1 MPKRK
6 LVNAGSNSSKSAKL
20 YELDKEA
27 QNEVSAL
34 IESTFLLKCPPDFY
48 EFYAFCCSVYPDSP
62 LDALYKDLSV
72 RLVGPFEVLHEPK
85 KFKPNDDLT
94 DCYRY
99 FHDPPEV
106 VTVLAED
113 GENSF
118 HVGYFRD
125 NYTDQ
130 PVFLVSSNPLKTGKF
145 TILGGNMFA
154 TVLNLLKKQKTK
166 GCSIPSTLSKLTK
179 FIKDRRISVGSE
191 MLVKREFTC
200 ETLNGVG
207 IKIDMQNGVGY
218 RPVPTTHGE
227 LITMLQILTDAT
239 NANTSK
245 LDELMTLVQFA
256 NDEGDFGE
264 GLELGLDLLAFHPVG
279 TSASETFEKANR
291 LNRRITCLLS
301 TGYQLAGRPKFA
313 QVVRRHME
321 SRLGTRRLR
330 EVE

>member
-1 MPKRK
+1 MPKRESRDT
-6 LVNAGSNSSKSAKL
+6 NNEPAESAKL
-20 YELDKEA
+20 DESNKEDH
-27 QNEVSAL
+27 NEVSDL

-48 EFYAFCCSVYPDSP
+48 EFYAFCCSVAPDSP
-62 LDALYKDLSV
+62 LDALYGDTNI

-85 KFKPNDDLT
+85 KFKPDDDLT
-94 DCYRY
+94 SFYRY

-106 VTVLAED
+106 VTVLAAD
-113 GENSF
+113 GENPF

-125 NYTDQ
+125 NHADQ
-130 PVFLVSSNPLKTGKF
+130 PAFLVSSNPSETGKLTISGENIF
-145 TILGGNMFA
+145 T
-154 TVLNLLKKQKTK
+154 TVLNLLKHPKTK
-166 GCSIPSTLSKLTK
+166 GGSIPVILPKLSEFAKN
-179 FIKDRRISVGSE
+179 RRICIGSKV
-191 MLVKREFTC
+191 LIKWKSTC

-207 IKIDMQNGVGY
+207 VKINLQNGIGY
-218 RPVPTTHGE
+218 RPVPTTHKE
-227 LITMLQILTDAT
+227 LVTILQTLTDTT

-264 GLELGLDLLAFHPVG
+264 GLELGLDLLAFHPAA
-279 TSASETFEKANR
+279 TSTSETFEKANR

-301 TGYQLAGRPKFA
+301 TGYQLAGQPKFA

-321 SRLGTRRLR
+321 NRLKTRRLR